1 MAMCLWVIN
10 WNEIMAAIVTSL
22 IASIVFWLV
31 FNVIPNAID
40 RRKIKPLL
48 DFDLYQIYSKLAF
61 FLEVP
66 LLHSMH
72 SSSFL
77 QMKLYTGQLKKEDF
91 SLYLSTKCLTEEYQQ
106 VDDVAK
112 NLMPIGSNLKKYAN
126 DIVEMIQKL
135 YIFNKYMPT
144 ENILL
149 CRKIADKVTTYDY
162 EMKAF
167 ETVGDKVL
175 GPVDPTIRDMSGYFY
190 DTYTLFL
197 KMQEVLIGQ
206 KPTSHE
212 LGDFYKYLQ
221 FRKQGLLYSQGNYKQ
236 VIKATKNKNDS
247 FSKAFY
253 FMSLLKIGEME
264 KGIVALKRYL
274 ETDKEKLIYLRGHFN
289 EFTDDSQIKE
299 ALIDIRSESEYK
311 EMIDCLRHEYE
322 QQKTFE
328 NFALQMQFYYK
339 NKVISHFSGIQEK

>member
-1 MAMCLWVIN
+1 MN

-31 FNVIPNAID
+31 FNVIPNANEH
-40 RRKIKPLL
+40 RKIKPLL

-72 SSSFL
+72 SPSFI
-77 QMKLYTGQLKKEDF
+77 QKKLYTGLLKKEDF

-106 VDDVAK
+106 VDDMAK
-112 NLMPIGSNLKKYAN
+112 NLMPIGQNLKKDAN

-135 YIFNKYMPT
+135 YIFNKYLSA

-167 ETVGDKVL
+167 ETVGNKVF
-175 GPVDPTIRDMSGYFY
+175 GPVDPTIRDMSGFFY
-190 DTYTLFL
+190 DTYILFL
-197 KMQEVLIGQ
+197 QMQEILIGQ
-206 KPTSHE
+206 KPISHE
-212 LGDFYKYLQ
+212 LGDFYKHLQ

-236 VIKATKNKNDS
+236 VIKTTKNKNDS
-247 FSKAFY
+247 FSKAYY
-253 FMSLLKIGEME
+253 FMSLIKNGEKE

-274 ETDKEKLIYLRGHFN
+274 ETDKEKLIYLRGHFT
-289 EFTDDSQIKE
+289 EFADDNQIKE
-299 ALIDIRSESEYK
+299 ALIGIRSEDEYK

-328 NFALQMQFYYK
+328 NFALQMQTYYK
-339 NKVISHFSGIQEK
+339 HKVISHFSENQEK